1 LFIFSVQFLK
11 KLFAELDGDQDWN
24 CTGLIQWMQWTALL
38 PGQSSRARFTCS
50 MRDRNQS
57 RGQRKGHLAVQ
68 IRAWYFKRPRP
79 WTSTVS
85 LCFIFFMQTSHFLA
99 RMARNIRSTV
109 HNLHILHNCHNY
121 HNNVKFVNLDVL
133 AECVLN
139 LHESERRKP
148 KNWVPIAWLPIYDD
162 AKSSK
167 RPTQGYQSASA
178 RNMRLYHDCWRH
190 ILGRWKQKTEHARK
204 VVYAGEICHQTRSYI
219 GGLLGDQQVCF
230 PQIIA

>member
-1 LFIFSVQFLK
+1 
-11 KLFAELDGDQDWN
+11 
-24 CTGLIQWMQWTALL
+24 
-38 PGQSSRARFTCS
+38 
-50 MRDRNQS
+50 
-57 RGQRKGHLAVQ
+57 
-68 IRAWYFKRPRP
+68 
-79 WTSTVS
+79 
-85 LCFIFFMQTSHFLA
+85 MQTSHFLA

-190 ILGRWKQKTEHARK
+190 ILGRWKEKTETARK
-204 VVYAGEICHQTRSYI
+204 VVYAGEICHLTRSFI
-219 GGLLGDQQVCF
+219 GGLLRDQQVHL
-230 PQIIA
+230 A